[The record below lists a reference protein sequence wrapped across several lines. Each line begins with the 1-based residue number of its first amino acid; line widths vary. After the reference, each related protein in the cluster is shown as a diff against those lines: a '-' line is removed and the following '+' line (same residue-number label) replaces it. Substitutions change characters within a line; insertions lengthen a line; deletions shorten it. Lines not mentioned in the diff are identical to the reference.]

1 MQPNSTVSQ
10 SIATDLDPKLCGK
23 EARLRIPIIEKTRSA
38 AAAAIA
44 MQVLELVLRDI
55 RSMDVVD

>member
-1 MQPNSTVSQ
+1 MSQ
-10 SIATDLDPKLCGK
+10 SVATDLDPKLCGK
-23 EARLRIPIIEKTRSA
+23 EVRLRIPIMEKTRSA

-44 MQVLELVLRDI
+44 MQVLELVLHDI